1 VSPGRLGLVV
11 LMIAA
16 LLAASLPAL
25 PARADELAA
34 REHFDR
40 AEILYAQGQFEGAL
54 AEYLDA
60 FEEEPLPELLFNVG
74 QCQRNL
80 DRYGEAIFSFR
91 RYLGLRPDAPNR
103 AAVLKLIDELE
114 RKRERAIV
122 ARPPVPEQREDL
134 VAAPAPHRSSP
145 PFYRSW
151 WFITGVL
158 VAGAAV
164 TGVVLLSNDGGGG
177 GGGGGG
183 MTVVGMPPMSDL
195 GNVELPR

>member
-1 VSPGRLGLVV
+1 MSPGRLGLVV

-25 PARADELAA
+25 PACADEQAA

-40 AEILYAQGQFEGAL
+40 AEILYAHGQFEVAL
-54 AEYLDA
+54 AEYLEA
-60 FEEEPLPELLFNVG
+60 FEEAPLPELLFNVG

-80 DRYGEAIFSFR
+80 DRYGEAIFSFW

-103 AAVLKLIDELE
+103 AAVLELIEELE
-114 RKRERAIV
+114 RKRERAILV
-122 ARPPVPEQREDL
+122 RPPVPEQRQDL
-134 VAAPAPHRSSP
+134 VVAPAPRRSSR

-164 TGVVLLSNDGGGG
+164 TGVVLLSSDSGGGG
-177 GGGGGG
+177 SGGGS
-183 MTVVGMPPMSDL
+183 MTVGMPPMSDL
-195 GNVELPR
+195 GNVEVPR